1 MKKVTLLLLTA
12 ATMCTQ
18 MFAQNKV
25 RNLYTSMETLNLS
38 LLEQKD
44 VDVQVNRTLLAG
56 YNTICL
62 PFTLNASQLA
72 ASAKEVQVEKLVSL
86 RQDGNTLYM
95 YFLDCTKEGIQ
106 AGMPYLIYS
115 PTTQTL
121 RAKSSE
127 ADAIS
132 TELKSV
138 SMSDGQ
144 GNHVTFGSSW
154 ETLRVDGRYG
164 IPAQQDALILE
175 SILIRTE
182 GDKSFLPTRCGFT
195 WDEQMPTA
203 TKLEIKHVTSLA
215 GTETSIEKLQAE
227 DAVVDVYN
235 VAGQIVKKDVHVN
248 KAMESLPAGIYVIG
262 GEKVAVK

>member
-1 MKKVTLLLLTA
+1 MKKVTLMLLTA

-18 MFAQNKV
+18 VFAQNKV
-25 RNLYTSMETLNLS
+25 KNLYTSMEKLNLS
-38 LLEQKD
+38 ALEEKD
-44 VDVQVNRTLLAG
+44 FDVQLNRTLLAG

-62 PFTLNASQLA
+62 PYTLNASQLA
-72 ASAKEVQVEKLVSL
+72 ASAKDVQVEKLVSV
-86 RQDGNTLYM
+86 RQEGNTLYM
-95 YFLDCTKEGIQ
+95 YFLDCTKEGIK

-115 PTTQTL
+115 PTTQML

-138 SMSDGQ
+138 SMSDGK
-144 GNHVTFGSSW
+144 GNRVTFGSSW
-154 ETLRVDGRYG
+154 ESLRVDGRYG
-164 IPAQQDALILE
+164 IPAQQEALILE
-175 SILIRTE
+175 SVLIRTE

-203 TKLEIKHVTSLA
+203 TNLEIKHVTSLA
-215 GTETSIEKLQAE
+215 GTETSIEKLQAQ

-235 VAGQIVKKDVHVN
+235 VSGQIVQKNVNVN
-248 KAMESLPAGIYVIG
+248 KAMETLPSGIYVIG
-262 GEKVAVK
+262 GAKVAVK